1 MCSLTSPGFLQ
12 VQEVAR
18 IVDHDHA
25 RGRGEE
31 AFGASGQSDAAVA
44 GSVQGHHI
52 GDQRAK
58 LISAIRGNRGG
69 RVAAHERGHRV
80 APAPAR
86 AGVRCRQV

>member
-31 AFGASGQSDAAVA
+31 AFGAAGRPDADAAVV
-44 GSVQGHHI
+44 GSVQ
-52 GDQRAK
+52 
-58 LISAIRGNRGG
+58 
-69 RVAAHERGHRV
+69 VERGLRGL
-80 APAPAR
+80 A
-86 AGVRCRQV
+86 AGRLLFGRIPGCD